1 MNSYLDFDRR
11 AWAALRAST
20 PLTLAERD
28 LDELRGINERV
39 SLAEVE
45 AIYLPL
51 LECRLDERTQEFKEC
66 FEFQLDPSYELT
78 HSSAEAEKNAIVAI
92 LQRYNRVN
100 LLIPIGAPHMW
111 HAAVE
116 SKTVKLTALGEH
128 YRRLAAKGLI

>member
-1 MNSYLDFDRR
+1 VEP
-11 AWAALRAST
+11 AAGLQ
-20 PLTLAERD
+20 
-28 LDELRGINERV
+28 NEREDV
-39 SLAEVE
+39 CSLRRLQPPLALADLQRIAELLPE
-45 AIYLPL
+45 AG
-51 LECRLDERTQEFKEC
+51 
-66 FEFQLDPSYELT
+66 FEFQLDPSYEPT
-78 HSSAEAEKNAIVAI
+78 HSSAEAEKNAIFAI